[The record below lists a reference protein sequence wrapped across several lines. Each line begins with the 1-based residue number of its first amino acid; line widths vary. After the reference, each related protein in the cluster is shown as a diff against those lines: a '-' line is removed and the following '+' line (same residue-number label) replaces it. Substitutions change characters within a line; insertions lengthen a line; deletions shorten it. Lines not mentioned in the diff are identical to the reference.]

1 MLRLVTS
8 ESCHPPC
15 VSAFQLFHHY
25 IELIR
30 ALSSRIKHLES
41 QVNSIQSTLS
51 DLVTAIRSSSMVAPS
66 QQQQLG
72 NSVSPQ
78 GFYPS
83 PASSHQRDGSGKP
96 ISSGSN
102 QNHSHNSGLNVTGT
116 GGMGVYDEPVIVP
129 NLDGFGP
136 SSSTHPSHTAPASN
150 VNNIVVPRPDS
161 LMRLNNYG
169 SSATTSDYRTS
180 FGTSNARGSMRLDS
194 FSGVGGQRD
203 TLDPRSTPNP
213 NLNPSTQMW
222 DESGFAIPTRPATGA
237 SFGEY
242 TNTTGWEYPFEASG
256 MGSLLPGD
264 ALRDAQ
270 QDQHHPGQSTS
281 LTPGRSRR
289 KTEFKTSNSTS
300 VNASP
305 MNSDG
310 EEEDG
315 LATSMI
321 TAPLA
326 NMSSMAGLAEAAV
339 ERARAER
346 MVSKVGNESGAGGSA
361 DNENGREGE
370 NKAGASRGR
379 GGKRGVEGDDG
390 GSATT
395 KAVEGKTDDGR
406 QAKKRKTDKST
417 DDAVFVVPKDPI
429 QRAAAALNPPGI
441 IVESHRSGKGKKT
454 RKHVHAF
461 PDVVSLGIVQEE
473 EARQLFD
480 LYFSGSNAFLPIY
493 DPSYDTWDSLRL
505 RSPFSLSAII
515 AVGARVRDGGGPIS
529 EVQRAST
536 EHARKIGLGTMWTPV
551 ARIEA
556 VQATLVLAGF
566 SQNGWLPSGHA
577 VRLGLDMEINHSFMK
592 LLRGKMGAGK
602 SAAQLEEER
611 DLVIQARC
619 WFTLY
624 MIEHQMSYGTGR
636 PAILREDAS
645 IAECRRFLDHPL
657 SIATDVRLISTV
669 EMIALRA
676 PLHIVLTT
684 SPEEPV
690 SQETVVRLQQAN
702 GAFDRWLTYW
712 ERVMIERYGKAQN
725 DFFMESLLAQRSYA
739 SLFINSQLLR
749 GIKDAADVKK
759 MPPDKRDLAIKA
771 MRNAQSCLEI
781 AIRGENYRAGLKY
794 GVSSRY
800 SRQ

>member
-1 MLRLVTS
+1 
-8 ESCHPPC
+8 
-15 VSAFQLFHHY
+15 
-25 IELIR
+25 
-30 ALSSRIKHLES
+30 
-41 QVNSIQSTLS
+41 
-51 DLVTAIRSSSMVAPS
+51 
-66 QQQQLG
+66 
-72 NSVSPQ
+72 
-78 GFYPS
+78 
-83 PASSHQRDGSGKP
+83 
-96 ISSGSN
+96 
-102 QNHSHNSGLNVTGT
+102 
-116 GGMGVYDEPVIVP
+116 
-129 NLDGFGP
+129 
-136 SSSTHPSHTAPASN
+136 
-150 VNNIVVPRPDS
+150 
-161 LMRLNNYG
+161 
-169 SSATTSDYRTS
+169 
-180 FGTSNARGSMRLDS
+180 MRLDS
-194 FSGVGGQRD
+194 FTGVGGQRD

-222 DESGFAIPTRPATGA
+222 DESGFAIPTRPAAGV

-242 TNTTGWEYPFEASG
+242 TNTTGWDYPFEASG

-270 QDQHHPGQSTS
+270 QDQQHPGQSTS

-346 MVSKVGNESGAGGSA
+346 MVSKVGNENVAGASA

-390 GSATT
+390 ASATT
-395 KAVEGKTDDGR
+395 KSVEGKTDDGR
-406 QAKKRKTDKST
+406 QTKKRKTDKST

-684 SPEEPV
+684 SPEDPV

-794 GVSSRY
+794 GVSLRHM
-800 SRQ
+800 RQVARSVLIQNSDRLFLPPVLAVHYTRKSGTGVDLRSLG

>member
-1 MLRLVTS
+1 
-8 ESCHPPC
+8 
-15 VSAFQLFHHY
+15 
-25 IELIR
+25 
-30 ALSSRIKHLES
+30 
-41 QVNSIQSTLS
+41 
-51 DLVTAIRSSSMVAPS
+51 
-66 QQQQLG
+66 
-72 NSVSPQ
+72 
-78 GFYPS
+78 
-83 PASSHQRDGSGKP
+83 
-96 ISSGSN
+96 
-102 QNHSHNSGLNVTGT
+102 
-116 GGMGVYDEPVIVP
+116 MGVYDEPVIVP

-136 SSSTHPSHTAPASN
+136 SSSTHPGNTAPASN

-194 FSGVGGQRD
+194 FTGVGGQRD

-222 DESGFAIPTRPATGA
+222 DESGFAIPTRPATGV

-242 TNTTGWEYPFEASG
+242 TNTTGWDYPFEASG

-270 QDQHHPGQSTS
+270 HDQQHPGQTTS

-361 DNENGREGE
+361 YNENGREGE

-406 QAKKRKTDKST
+406 QTKKRKTEKST

-794 GVSSRY
+794 GVSSGY
-800 SRQ
+800 PRQAARSVLT

>member
-1 MLRLVTS
+1 MG
-8 ESCHPPC
+8 
-15 VSAFQLFHHY
+15 
-25 IELIR
+25 I
-30 ALSSRIKHLES
+30 
-41 QVNSIQSTLS
+41 
-51 DLVTAIRSSSMVAPS
+51 
-66 QQQQLG
+66 
-72 NSVSPQ
+72 
-78 GFYPS
+78 
-83 PASSHQRDGSGKP
+83 
-96 ISSGSN
+96 
-102 QNHSHNSGLNVTGT
+102 
-116 GGMGVYDEPVIVP
+116 GGMNVFDEPVIVP
-129 NLDGFGP
+129 NLDGFGS
-136 SSSTHPSHTAPASN
+136 SSSTLPGGTSN
-150 VNNIVVPRPDS
+150 NSNNPNVVVPRPDS

-169 SSATTSDYRTS
+169 SSATNASDYRTS
-180 FGTSNARGSMRLDS
+180 FDTSNTRGSMRLSS
-194 FSGVGGQRD
+194 FSGPGPRD
-203 TLDPRSTPNP
+203 TLDPRNTSNPEMLGKSTH
-213 NLNPSTQMW
+213 SAQMW
-222 DESGFAIPTRPATGA
+222 DEGGFAIPNRTG
-237 SFGEY
+237 FGEY
-242 TNTTGWEYPFEASG
+242 TNNTSWDYQFEPSG
-256 MGSLLPGD
+256 IASLLPGD
-264 ALRDAQ
+264 TPRDLQTQHQ
-270 QDQHHPGQSTS
+270 QQSSTTGLQPVGA

-289 KTEFKTSNSTS
+289 KPEFKSSETS

-305 MNSDG
+305 TNSDG

-315 LATSMI
+315 LVTNMI

-346 MVSKVGNESGAGGSA
+346 SGIKSGPGAEGGQGGSA
-361 DNENGREGE
+361 DEPGRDSE
-370 NKAGASRGR
+370 NKANAASRGKA
-379 GGKRGVEGDDG
+379 GKRGAEQEDAQGGGGDRTGDN
-390 GSATT
+390 
-395 KAVEGKTDDGR
+395 KADDGR
-406 QAKKRKTDKST
+406 QAKKRKTDRP

-461 PDVVSLGIVQEE
+461 PDVVSLGIVHEE

-493 DPSYDTWDSLRL
+493 DPDYDTWDSLRL
-505 RSPFSLSAII
+505 RSPFSLSAIV

-592 LLRGKMGAGK
+592 LLRGRMGAGK
-602 SAAQLEEER
+602 TPAQLEEER

-712 ERVMIERYGKAQN
+712 ERVMIERYGKTRN

-749 GIKDAADVKK
+749 GIKDAADVKR

-794 GVSSRY
+794 GKFRHSWAPVSSEPDF
-800 SRQ
+800 

>member
-1 MLRLVTS
+1 
-8 ESCHPPC
+8 
-15 VSAFQLFHHY
+15 
-25 IELIR
+25 
-30 ALSSRIKHLES
+30 
-41 QVNSIQSTLS
+41 
-51 DLVTAIRSSSMVAPS
+51 
-66 QQQQLG
+66 
-72 NSVSPQ
+72 
-78 GFYPS
+78 
-83 PASSHQRDGSGKP
+83 
-96 ISSGSN
+96 
-102 QNHSHNSGLNVTGT
+102 
-116 GGMGVYDEPVIVP
+116 MGVYDEPVIVP

-136 SSSTHPSHTAPASN
+136 SSSTHPGNTAPASN

-194 FSGVGGQRD
+194 FTGVGGQRD

-222 DESGFAIPTRPATGA
+222 DESGFAIPTRPATGV

-242 TNTTGWEYPFEASG
+242 TNTTGWDYPFEASG

-270 QDQHHPGQSTS
+270 HDQQHPGQTTS

-346 MVSKVGNESGAGGSA
+346 LVSKVGNESVTGGSA

-370 NKAGASRGR
+370 SKAGASRGR

-390 GSATT
+390 ASATT
-395 KAVEGKTDDGR
+395 KPVEGKTDDGR
-406 QAKKRKTDKST
+406 QTKKRKTEKST

-794 GVSSRY
+794 GVSSGY
-800 SRQ
+800 PRQAARSVLT

>member
-1 MLRLVTS
+1 
-8 ESCHPPC
+8 
-15 VSAFQLFHHY
+15 
-25 IELIR
+25 
-30 ALSSRIKHLES
+30 
-41 QVNSIQSTLS
+41 
-51 DLVTAIRSSSMVAPS
+51 
-66 QQQQLG
+66 
-72 NSVSPQ
+72 
-78 GFYPS
+78 
-83 PASSHQRDGSGKP
+83 
-96 ISSGSN
+96 
-102 QNHSHNSGLNVTGT
+102 
-116 GGMGVYDEPVIVP
+116 
-129 NLDGFGP
+129 
-136 SSSTHPSHTAPASN
+136 
-150 VNNIVVPRPDS
+150 
-161 LMRLNNYG
+161 
-169 SSATTSDYRTS
+169 
-180 FGTSNARGSMRLDS
+180 MRLDS
-194 FSGVGGQRD
+194 FTGVGGQRD

-222 DESGFAIPTRPATGA
+222 DESGFAIPTRPATGV

-242 TNTTGWEYPFEASG
+242 TNTTGWDYPFEASG

-270 QDQHHPGQSTS
+270 QDQQHPGQSTS

-346 MVSKVGNESGAGGSA
+346 MVSKVGNESVAGASA

-379 GGKRGVEGDDG
+379 GGKRGVEADDG
-390 GSATT
+390 ASATT
-395 KAVEGKTDDGR
+395 KSVEGKTDDGR
-406 QAKKRKTDKST
+406 QTKKRKTDKST

-794 GVSSRY
+794 GVSLRHP
-800 SRQ
+800 RQVARSVLSQNSDRLFPPGLSGSLYA

>member
-1 MLRLVTS
+1 
-8 ESCHPPC
+8 
-15 VSAFQLFHHY
+15 
-25 IELIR
+25 
-30 ALSSRIKHLES
+30 
-41 QVNSIQSTLS
+41 
-51 DLVTAIRSSSMVAPS
+51 
-66 QQQQLG
+66 
-72 NSVSPQ
+72 
-78 GFYPS
+78 
-83 PASSHQRDGSGKP
+83 
-96 ISSGSN
+96 
-102 QNHSHNSGLNVTGT
+102 
-116 GGMGVYDEPVIVP
+116 
-129 NLDGFGP
+129 
-136 SSSTHPSHTAPASN
+136 
-150 VNNIVVPRPDS
+150 
-161 LMRLNNYG
+161 
-169 SSATTSDYRTS
+169 
-180 FGTSNARGSMRLDS
+180 MRLDS
-194 FSGVGGQRD
+194 FTGVGGQRD

-222 DESGFAIPTRPATGA
+222 DESGFAIPTRPAAGV

-242 TNTTGWEYPFEASG
+242 TNTAGWDYPFEASG

-270 QDQHHPGQSTS
+270 QDQQHPGQSTS

-346 MVSKVGNESGAGGSA
+346 MVSKVGNENVAGASA

-390 GSATT
+390 ASATT
-395 KAVEGKTDDGR
+395 KSVEGKTDDGR
-406 QAKKRKTDKST
+406 QTKKRKTDKST

-684 SPEEPV
+684 SPEDPV

-794 GVSSRY
+794 GVSLRHM
-800 SRQ
+800 RQVARSVLIQNSDRLFLPPVLAVHYTRKSGTGVDLRSLG

>member
-1 MLRLVTS
+1 
-8 ESCHPPC
+8 
-15 VSAFQLFHHY
+15 
-25 IELIR
+25 
-30 ALSSRIKHLES
+30 
-41 QVNSIQSTLS
+41 
-51 DLVTAIRSSSMVAPS
+51 
-66 QQQQLG
+66 
-72 NSVSPQ
+72 
-78 GFYPS
+78 
-83 PASSHQRDGSGKP
+83 
-96 ISSGSN
+96 
-102 QNHSHNSGLNVTGT
+102 
-116 GGMGVYDEPVIVP
+116 
-129 NLDGFGP
+129 
-136 SSSTHPSHTAPASN
+136 
-150 VNNIVVPRPDS
+150 
-161 LMRLNNYG
+161 MRLNNYG
-169 SSATTSDYRTS
+169 SSTNTADYRGS
-180 FGTSNARGSMRLDS
+180 FDTSNTRGSNRVLSQGPHGPRGTM
-194 FSGVGGQRD
+194 
-203 TLDPRSTPNP
+203 DPRTTISSSTSGP
-213 NLNPSTQMW
+213 NLMGKTPTPTRMW
-222 DESGFAIPTRPATGA
+222 DESGFAIPTRPVTGSAA
-237 SFGEY
+237 SAGFGEY
-242 TNTTGWEYPFEASG
+242 TNNAGWEYGFAQEG
-256 MGSLLPGD
+256 MGGLIPGPGESQD
-264 ALRDAQ
+264 AHYQ
-270 QDQHHPGQSTS
+270 QHQPRQPPPPPPAPLQPGSTPTRSRLKTELKSVETS
-281 LTPGRSRR
+281 L
-289 KTEFKTSNSTS
+289 
-300 VNASP
+300 NASP
-305 MNSDG
+305 SNSDDEG
-310 EEEDG
+310 EDG
-315 LATSMI
+315 LVTHMI

-346 MVSKVGNESGAGGSA
+346 SGGKVSGGLEGGRDSVDEMGKEEESSKTGPM
-361 DNENGREGE
+361 
-370 NKAGASRGR
+370 RGK
-379 GGKRGVEGDDG
+379 GGKRGVEQEDVQAGADKAGD
-390 GSATT
+390 
-395 KAVEGKTDDGR
+395 GKKDESGR
-406 QAKKRKTDKST
+406 QTKKRKTDKP

-461 PDVVSLGIVQEE
+461 PDVVSLGIVPED
-473 EARQLFD
+473 EARQLYD

-493 DPSYDTWDSLRL
+493 DPVYDTWDSLRL

-515 AVGARVRDGGGPIS
+515 AVGARVRDGGGAVS

-556 VQATLVLAGF
+556 VQATLVLAAF

-592 LLRGKMGAGK
+592 LLRGRMGAGK
-602 SAAQLEEER
+602 TPAQLEEER

-702 GAFDRWLTYW
+702 GAFDRWLSYW
-712 ERVMIERYGKAQN
+712 RRVMVERYGKAHN
-725 DFFMESLLAQRSYA
+725 DFFLESLLAQRSYA

-749 GIKDAADVKK
+749 GIKDAADVKR
-759 MPPDKRDLAIKA
+759 MPPDKRELAIQA

-781 AIRGENYRAGLKY
+781 AIRGENYRAGFKFGEL
-794 GVSSRY
+794 GQIETARVTC
-800 SRQ
+800 